1 MIYLLDSNIISYL
14 VQENKVVGEHLNQL
28 DTADRVIICTI
39 VRGEILYGVQR
50 MSAGKRKDEITEKL
64 SKILTGFRC
73 EPLPE
78 GVADRYAVLKRSRQL
93 MGLSID
99 DNDLWI
105 GATALLL
112 GAVLVT
118 HDDDFRKI
126 NDLNVEDW
134 TK

>member
-14 VQENKVVGEHLNQL
+14 VQENETVGEHLDQL
-28 DTADRVIICTI
+28 GSADRVVICTI
-39 VRGEILYGVQR
+39 VRGEVLYGVQR

-64 SKILTGFRC
+64 SNILTGFRC

-78 GVADRYAVLKRSRQL
+78 GVADRYAVLKRSRQS

-105 GATALLL
+105 AATALLL

-118 HDDDFRKI
+118 HDDDFQKI
-126 NDLNVEDW
+126 NELNVEDW